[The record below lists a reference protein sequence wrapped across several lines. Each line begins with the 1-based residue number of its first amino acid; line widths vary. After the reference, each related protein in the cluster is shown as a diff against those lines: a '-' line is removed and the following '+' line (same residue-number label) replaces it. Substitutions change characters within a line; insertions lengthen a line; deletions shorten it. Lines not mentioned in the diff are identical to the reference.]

1 MFARSYLE
9 ARQAFRTEALAAGG
23 SLHQVVIDA
32 DARRADDGSE
42 LTIDTAVFGEGERC
56 LVLSSGLHGVEGYTG
71 SAVQRLLIQS
81 GLPDGFRVVL
91 MHALNPVGMADFRR
105 VNENNVDLNRNFLS
119 PDEDYSGS
127 PSHYARLNSLL
138 NPVRRFSQLEF
149 LLRSGWQIVRHGY
162 EPLKQAIAGGQYD
175 FPKGLF
181 WGGDRLQ
188 EGPRKLLEAIPGW
201 VGAAREITWIDLHT
215 GLGAPG
221 EATYLVEARSGSDAH
236 QRLVQQFG
244 DRVQAWDEEGGVA
257 YAIRGGFPTALERL
271 FGERL
276 AMLTCEYGTCP
287 SVKVLRCLVTENQI
301 VQHGGARERGKQASR
316 TAFYPDEAEWQDAV
330 LESASKMI
338 ESLKSG

>member
-1 MFARSYLE
+1 MFERSYLE
-9 ARQAFRTEALAAGG
+9 ARLAFRAEALAAGG
-23 SLHQVVIDA
+23 ALHQLAIDA
-32 DARRADDGSE
+32 NGRRADDGSE

-71 SAVQRLLIQS
+71 SAVQRLLLAS
-81 GLPDGFRVVL
+81 GLPEGFRVVL

-119 PDEDYSGS
+119 LDEHYSGS

-138 NPVRRFSQLEF
+138 NPVRPFSQLEF

-201 VGAAREITWIDLHT
+201 IGDAREITWIDLHT

-221 EATYLVEARSGSDAH
+221 QATYLVEARSGSDAH

-287 SVKVLRCLVTENQI
+287 SVKVLRCLVTENQV
-301 VQHGGARERGKQASR
+301 VQHGGARVRGTKAAR
-316 TAFYPDEAEWQDAV
+316 TAFYPDDIEWQKAV
-330 LESASKMI
+330 LRSASEMI
-338 ESLKSG
+338 ESLKTG